1 MGTATA
7 VYKITNSVNG
17 KLYIGISANP
27 DKRWWE
33 HRNQTRKTHTRLY
46 NAFRKYGV
54 EAFTF
59 EILCWCDT
67 REDAR
72 ELENLAVEVCD
83 TIATGYNMC
92 PGGGGGIAGPDNPA
106 YGKSLPIEVRTKM
119 SAAAKARPVDKK
131 HMQNMRQVLQDK
143 FNDPEWVRAK
153 YEKVS
158 TARKGRPHTEEH
170 KKKLCK
176 AWERRKERNEPV
188 HNAKR
193 VVCLQTGEVF
203 DSASAAA
210 RHFGFSPSALH
221 KHLHG
226 RQQAVKGFTFRWYT
240 MEPEEKGQENPIEFT
255 LNSVSVVA
263 DRVEP
268 DIEIS
273 EEV

>member
-1 MGTATA
+1 MMGTATA

-106 YGKSLPIEVRTKM
+106 YGKPLPADVRAKM
-119 SAAAKARPVDKK
+119 SAAAKKRGMSDERKAA
-131 HMQNMRQVLQDK
+131 L
-143 FNDPEWVRAK
+143 AL
-153 YEKVS
+153 S
-158 TARKGRPHTEEH
+158 RKGSKKSEKWKQAASARLKDKPLSQAH
-170 KKKLCK
+170 KNKLSE
-176 AWERRKERNEPV
+176 AWKRRKERNEPV

-193 VVCLQTGEVF
+193 VVCTQTGEVF
-203 DSASAAA
+203 GSIAGAA
-210 RHFGFSPSALH
+210 RHLEVSAYLLA
-221 KHLHG
+221 KHLNG
-226 RQQAVKGFTFRWYT
+226 GLCSVKGFTFRWYT

-268 DIEIS
+268 DIEVS
-273 EEV
+273 EEP